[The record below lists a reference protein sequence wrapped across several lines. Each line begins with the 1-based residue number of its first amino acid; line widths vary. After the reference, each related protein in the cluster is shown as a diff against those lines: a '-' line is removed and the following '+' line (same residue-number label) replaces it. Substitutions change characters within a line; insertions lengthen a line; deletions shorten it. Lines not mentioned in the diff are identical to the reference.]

1 MQTALLKE
9 YVSKAKD
16 LELSCYEQK
25 LLCDNLEQKL
35 SHINY
40 QRKNKENEK
49 KEFKKFGWIDYIA
62 GAIGWGICVVPPL
75 IGISGLVAVALYII
89 AGICD
94 IMHFSIPFID
104 RIIYIYI
111 ITNPGIG
118 AVKLLLNCIIIGA
131 GGGFLLLFLCGIIS
145 GSKKNVKK
153 ENQKIEENNTNVQK
167 ELIAYESKSQIISNN
182 LACARRS
189 YQTTLKTKEDF
200 YSLNII
206 YPKYRDLVSVGM
218 FDEYLQSGRCYTL
231 TIDLTPIE
239 FQILYILASHPGQA
253 YSKERL
259 YELIWK
265 EPYFGNENVL
275 NTHINR
281 LRLKLKS
288 NAEDSTAY
296 VKTLWGIRSTYF

>member
-62 GAIGWGICVVPPL
+62 GAIGWGICIVPPL

-104 RIIYIYI
+104 RIIYIY
-111 ITNPGIG
+111 
-118 AVKLLLNCIIIGA
+118 
-131 GGGFLLLFLCGIIS
+131 
-145 GSKKNVKK
+145 
-153 ENQKIEENNTNVQK
+153 NN
-167 ELIAYESKSQIISNN
+167 KSRNW
-182 LACARRS
+182 R
-189 YQTTLKTKEDF
+189 
-200 YSLNII
+200 
-206 YPKYRDLVSVGM
+206 G
-218 FDEYLQSGRCYTL
+218 
-231 TIDLTPIE
+231 
-239 FQILYILASHPGQA
+239 
-253 YSKERL
+253 
-259 YELIWK
+259 
-265 EPYFGNENVL
+265 
-275 NTHINR
+275 
-281 LRLKLKS
+281 
-288 NAEDSTAY
+288 
-296 VKTLWGIRSTYF
+296 